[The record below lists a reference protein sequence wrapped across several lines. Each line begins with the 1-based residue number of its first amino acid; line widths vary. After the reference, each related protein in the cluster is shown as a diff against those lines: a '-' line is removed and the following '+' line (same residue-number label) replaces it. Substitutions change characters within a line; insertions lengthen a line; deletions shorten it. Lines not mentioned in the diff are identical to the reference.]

1 MSGVGTDAAYMLEKA
16 LEEMDDIFKEDE
28 ENINQQTTFTQ
39 STSTPV
45 STPSRHVSPT
55 KSSKRNE
62 NSRNLVKLLDEIEF
76 ILSGQVSSS
85 TETFKSDEK
94 EAILNYCKTLSF
106 VSLFFKELY
115 KEPKKVSSAC
125 SYIFIFSTVIIL

>member
-16 LEEMDDIFKEDE
+16 LEEMDDIFKDSEDP
-28 ENINQQTTFTQ
+28 QKQTIFNMN
-39 STSTPV
+39 SSTP
-45 STPSRHVSPT
+45 TRHSSPT

-76 ILSGQVSSS
+76 ILSGQVSNS
-85 TETFKSDEK
+85 TETFKSEEK

-115 KEPKKVSSAC
+115 KEPKKVNYVYNFISS
-125 SYIFIFSTVIIL
+125 